1 MSTSVIYNGVEIRKC
16 LTKRFD
22 QECVYDDSGTDKLYD
37 KFTIRV
43 AGVIHRI
50 YLSDNPTVGVS
61 RTTEASTGGAMSP
74 NGVATNEFL
83 ARRLLMEPR
92 RPFRMTVSDAT
103 LLACDPRL
111 VEVEGDVGSSNGD
124 VSIGDV
130 NNGPKP
136 KHCNITHI
144 VGTETMTIEFEI
156 EICKV
161 ECESPNN
168 YSGVLNNR
176 WSMADQIDGDWYTT
190 RTITG
195 RLRVADVALNPQAF
209 RNLAFPPL
217 QNGFKRESIETTTSL
232 DGLTLDYKVVDKE
245 IYASCPAPGTT
256 WEGTHTISSGDGS
269 QTHAEINL
277 WMAGSKDADKAD
289 MILAMATICQVKL
302 NLLNLG
308 NFVVQVAIVDHMNS
322 NRVEM
327 KVLVDQTAAIPNP
340 LALFNLPAGS
350 FGKLIELPGYDR
362 DVSRAPAAF
371 GTATVTGL
379 FVSYLQSPCSWK
391 HNMPQTTDAAE
402 EPEAGDERSE
412 NPKTYTYEGELPTD
426 TEIANNY
433 NVEAA
438 QGVYTFYEIETTHD
452 SDHNTV
458 VLPIAKS
465 VGEGSGNP
473 ESPTCA
479 FVRLAPETLRRR
491 VRVTAIRL
499 GRQPLLP
506 AARSVTLGSQRIQ
519 ILRARPIFKAPQI
532 TADGKTRRYES
543 AMVLDYA
550 LSRPALAGESFL
562 IGKIPWDT
570 STVQEN
576 AVNGEVFS
584 QELIT

>member
-22 QECVYDDSGTDKLYD
+22 QECVYDESGTDKLYD

-92 RPFRMTVSDAT
+92 RPFRMAVSDAQ

-124 VSIGDV
+124 VTIGDV

-136 KHCNITHI
+136 KYCNITHI

-168 YSGVLNNR
+168 FSGVLNNR
-176 WSMADQIDGDWYTT
+176 WSMADQIDADWYTT

-217 QNGFKRESIETTTSL
+217 QNGFKRDAIETTTSL

-245 IYASCPAPGTT
+245 IYAACPEPATT
-256 WEGTHTISSGDGS
+256 WEGTHTMSTGDGS
-269 QTHAEINL
+269 STHAELNL
-277 WMAGSKDADKAD
+277 WMQGPKDADKVT
-289 MILAMATICQVKL
+289 MIQAMAAIAQVKL
-302 NLLNLG
+302 NLLNLD
-308 NFVVQVAIVDHMNS
+308 NFIEQAAIVDHLHA

-327 KVLVDQTAAIPNP
+327 RILVNQSAVIPNP
-340 LALFNLPAGS
+340 IALLNLPDNS
-350 FGKLIELPGYDR
+350 FGKIIELPGYNR
-362 DVSRAPAAF
+362 DVSRAPAA
-371 GTATVTGL
+371 
-379 FVSYLQSPCSWK
+379 
-391 HNMPQTTDAAE
+391 QTTDAAE

-426 TEIANNY
+426 TEIASNY
-433 NVEAA
+433 NAEAA
-438 QGVYTFYEIETTHD
+438 QGVYTYYEIESLYD

-465 VGEGSGNP
+465 VGEGAGDP
-473 ESPTCA
+473 EAPTCA

-506 AARSVTLGSQRIQ
+506 AARSITLGSQRIQ
-519 ILRARPIFKAPQI
+519 ILRARPIFKAPQL
-532 TADGKTRRYES
+532 TADGKTRRHEFG
-543 AMVLDYA
+543 MVLDYA
-550 LSRPALAGESFL
+550 LARPALTGESFL